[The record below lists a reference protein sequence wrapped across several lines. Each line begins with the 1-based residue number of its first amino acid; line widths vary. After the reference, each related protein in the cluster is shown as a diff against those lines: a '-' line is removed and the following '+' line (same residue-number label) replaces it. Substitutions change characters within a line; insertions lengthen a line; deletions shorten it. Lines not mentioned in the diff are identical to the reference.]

1 MYLGRIVSVGMTQDG
16 KATAMYRVSSRSFPN
31 REAREIGE
39 SIAIMPRPG
48 FEDDLKKSPYI
59 TYNCAR
65 VTEKY
70 AIVSNGSQT
79 DPITEK
85 IAMGMPVRDAL
96 AYCSL
101 SMDYEKDDYNTP
113 RVTAVVSRT
122 EAKGWLAIVRHDALI
137 VEEFDLVP
145 GRLFYVSTYE
155 HNCPSAHHQM
165 DAEFDAADVDAAA
178 QYVVDGGIFADFE
191 HPVTS
196 AALFVDGDTVTKAT
210 NIVG

>member
-1 MYLGRIVSVGMTQDG
+1 MYLGRIVSVGMTKDG
-16 KATAMYRVSSRSFPN
+16 KVAAMYRVSSRSFPN
-31 REAREIGE
+31 REAREIGDNI
-39 SIAIMPRPG
+39 SIMPRPG
-48 FEDDLKKSPYI
+48 FEDDLKKNPYI

-122 EAKGWLAIVRHDALI
+122 EPKGWLAIVRHDAL
-137 VEEFDLVP
+137 VVREFDLEP
-145 GRLFYVSTYE
+145 GKLFYVSTYE
-155 HNCPSAHHQM
+155 KNLPTTHNIDEA
-165 DAEFDAADVDAAA
+165 FDAADAAAAA
-178 QYVVDGGIFADFE
+178 QYVIDGGVFADFE

-196 AALFVDGDTVTKAT
+196 AALFVDNHKVEKAT
-210 NIVG
+210 VVVG

>member
-1 MYLGRIVSVGMTQDG
+1 MYLGRIVSIGMTQDG

-31 REAREIGE
+31 REARKIGE
-39 SIAIMPRPG
+39 AISIMPRPG
-48 FEDDLKKSPYI
+48 FEDDLKKNPYI

-65 VTEKY
+65 ITDKY

-122 EAKGWLAIVRHDALI
+122 EPKGWLAIVRHDALI
-137 VEEFDLVP
+137 VREFKLEP
-145 GRLFYVSTYE
+145 GKAYYVSTYE
-155 HNCPSAHHQM
+155 KNTPTTHNI
-165 DAEFDAADVDAAA
+165 DNGFDAADVESAA
-178 QYVVDGGIFADFE
+178 QYVVDGGVFADFE

-196 AALFVDGDTVTKAT
+196 AALMVDGSDVKTATVV
-210 NIVG
+210 IG

>member
-1 MYLGRIVSVGMTQDG
+1 MYLGRIVSIGMTKDG

-31 REAREIGE
+31 REARQIGDN
-39 SIAIMPRPG
+39 IAIMPRPG
-48 FEDDLKKSPYI
+48 FEDDLSKNPYI
-59 TYNCAR
+59 SYNCVRITDGYVIA
-65 VTEKY
+65 
-70 AIVSNGSQT
+70 SNGSQT

-137 VEEFDLVP
+137 VREFDLEP
-145 GRLFYVSTYE
+145 GKTYYVSTYE
-155 HNCPSAHHQM
+155 KNVPCEHNVDTA
-165 DAEFDAADVDAAA
+165 FDALTAEEAA
-178 QYVVDGGIFADFE
+178 QYVIDGGVYADFE

-196 AALFVDGDTVTKAT
+196 AVALVDGDKVTTATV
-210 NIVG
+210 VL